1 MIDSTMAPPPPA
13 ESSASRVD
21 DATPVPNVT
30 DVPLLRIST
39 FTPGPSRT
47 TTDAIIVLIV
57 LWCAGSL
64 SSASRKV
71 RQNIPAQQQNQ
82 RQMLHERPLCFLFQ
96 KILVAVKYAVP
107 KCSTPQVC

>member
-1 MIDSTMAPPPPA
+1 MIDYTMAPPPPA

-21 DATPVPNVT
+21 DATPVPDVT

-47 TTDAIIVLIV
+47 TTDAMIV

-64 SSASRKV
+64 HSGSTAKTAPQSSLRK
-71 RQNIPAQQQNQ
+71 
-82 RQMLHERPLCFLFQ
+82 RQMAAFLN
-96 KILVAVKYAVP
+96 
-107 KCSTPQVC
+107 S